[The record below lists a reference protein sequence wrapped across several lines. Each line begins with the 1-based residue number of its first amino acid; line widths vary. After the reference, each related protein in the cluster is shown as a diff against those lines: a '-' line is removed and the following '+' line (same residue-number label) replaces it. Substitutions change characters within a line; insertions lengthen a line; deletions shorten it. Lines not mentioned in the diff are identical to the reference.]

1 MRKRQRQLAIILL
14 VVFAVIALT
23 GCVPDQ
29 SQFEKIDRDKA
40 GWWDRYLVLPLSDML
55 DWFKNLLGNYG
66 WSILVVTFL
75 VRVAIFPLTWKQQKS
90 TKAMQELQPQ
100 LIKIREKYKNNQ
112 QKMQE
117 ETMKLFQAN
126 NVNPM
131 AGCLPLLVQFPI
143 LIAFY
148 QAIMTNEH
156 IKQSSFLYL
165 QLGQEDPY
173 YILPILAAFT
183 TYLQFIATGAG
194 DNPQMK
200 VMLWIMPIMIFFL
213 AFQFPAALSLYWVY
227 GNIFTILQY
236 LIFFKPKNNG
246 KVTQEGATR

>member
-1 MRKRQRQLAIILL
+1 MQKRQRYVAIILL
-14 VVFAVIALT
+14 VVFAVIAVS
-23 GCVPDQ
+23 GCAPDP
-29 SQFEKIDRDKA
+29 SAYKPIDREHAGIWDK
-40 GWWDRYLVLPLSDML
+40 YLVLPLSDLL
-55 DWFKNLLGNYG
+55 DWFKSFLGNYG
-66 WSILVVTFL
+66 WSILIVTFL
-75 VRVAIFPLTWKQQKS
+75 VRLVIFPLTWKQQKS

-100 LIKIREKYKNNQ
+100 LMKIREKYKNNQ

-148 QAIMTNEH
+148 QAIMKNPH
-156 IKQSSFLYL
+156 IAGSSFLYMK
-165 QLGQEDPY
+165 LGEPDPY
-173 YILPILAAFT
+173 FILPLLAALT

-200 VMLWIMPIMIFFL
+200 IMIWIMPVMIFFL
-213 AFQFPAALSLYWVY
+213 AYQFPAALSLYWVY

-236 LIFFKPKNNG
+236 VLILKPRKGN
-246 KVTQEGATR
+246 VTQEGTAR